1 MTATIIKVDF
11 RAKTHHRVETLEQM
25 AAEIMAPWVDTAT
38 SELIPFG
45 GAGIDGMSAVWAAPD
60 KDPA

>member
-1 MTATIIKVDF
+1 MSATIIKVDF

-25 AAEIMAPWVDTAT
+25 AAEIIAPWVDTAP
-38 SELIPFG
+38 SEMVPWG
-45 GAGIDGMSAVWAAPD
+45 GAGIDGMSAVWVATD

>member
-1 MTATIIKVDF
+1 MSATIIKVDF

-25 AAEIMAPWVDTAT
+25 AAEIIAP

-45 GAGIDGMSAVWAAPD
+45 GAGIDGMSAVWVAPD